1 LSHWHH
7 NGHAKAAISKR
18 PLQIPWSWLRSFH
31 RIVIAGALLLAVPG
45 CGTET
50 ESDPA
55 AIHKIAFTDGLNIAL
70 TADPAEPSSG
80 EARGV
85 PELVYT
91 GRQSRVAVTLTDS
104 DVGVPVGGLHV
115 AAKVV
120 ATRWIGAL
128 RPLAPVSPQEGRYEA
143 SMELPAHG
151 PYRID
156 VEVEYPGGS
165 STIQFGFD
173 Y

>member
-1 LSHWHH
+1 MLPLRHGGLPSCRPSFIACALVL
-7 NGHAKAAISKR
+7 GACAAEPER
-18 PLQIPWSWLRSFH
+18 
-31 RIVIAGALLLAVPG
+31 
-45 CGTET
+45 
-50 ESDPA
+50 A

-70 TADPAEPSSG
+70 TADPGEPSSG

-91 GRQSRVAVTLTDS
+91 GRRSRVAVTLTDS
-104 DVGVPVGGLHV
+104 DVGMPVGDLHV

-120 ATRWIGAL
+120 ATRWVGAP
-128 RPLAPVSPQEGRYEA
+128 RPLAPVSPQEGRYA
-143 SMELPAHG
+143 GGMELPTHG